1 MKAKKKILHTMTWL
15 APGGGVDNE
24 VYLAIKHLIKDFDI
38 ELAVGN
44 DIQHNNFES
53 IAGLKIHII
62 KNMGRKIHLVK
73 DVLAL
78 WELYHLIKKNKYNIV
93 HTHETKASLLGRI
106 AGWLA
111 GTKNIIYGLHGV
123 TFNDPHSKLKRNFYI
138 WLERLTVGCANL
150 IVAVGKDT
158 INQYHQNNIAENI
171 PYKIVYSGI
180 DTEKF
185 TKSLYTKQQFITKR
199 KELGIAVDDIVL
211 INVGRFSIAKAQKYT
226 IEAFAQLKQQHQ
238 NIKLLLVGEGEEK
251 QKCLQQV
258 KELNIA
264 DDVIFYGFTNNVPS
278 VLQLADIFV
287 LTSLREGL
295 PTVVVEAGLCSLPT
309 VSFKVE
315 GISEIVEE
323 AKSGYIVS
331 QYDIM
336 DLGNKLNVLISD
348 EAKRI
353 AFGKEALTIA
363 KKNWDYRK
371 MNEGLR
377 EIYNNL
383 S

>member
-1 MKAKKKILHTMTWL
+1 MTWL

-38 ELAVGN
+38 ELAVGY

-53 IAGLKIHII
+53 IEGLKIHII
-62 KNMGRKIHLVK
+62 KNMGRKIHPIK

-78 WELYHLIKKNKYNIV
+78 WELYHLIKKNKYDIV

-138 WLERLTVGCANL
+138 WLERLTIGCANL
-150 IVAVGKDT
+150 IIAVGKDT
-158 INQYHQNNIAENI
+158 ISQYHQNNIGENI

-185 TKSLYTKQQFITKR
+185 TKSLYTKKQLIAKR

-211 INVGRFSIAKAQKYT
+211 INVGRFSVAKAQKYT
-226 IEAFAQLKQQHQ
+226 IETFAKLKQHHQ
-238 NIKLLLVGEGEEK
+238 NIKLLLVGEGAEK
-251 QKCLQQV
+251 QNCLQLA
-258 KELNIA
+258 KNLNIT

-309 VSFKVE
+309 VAFKVE

-323 AKSGYIVS
+323 AKSGYIVP
-331 QYDIM
+331 QLDVNA
-336 DLGNKLNVLISD
+336 LAAKLKILIS
-348 EAKRI
+348 EETKRV
-353 AFGKEALTIA
+353 AFGKEAFTIA
-363 KKNWDYRK
+363 QKNWDYRK
-371 MNEGLR
+371 MNEDLR
-377 EIYNNL
+377 EIYL
-383 S
+383 SMKV